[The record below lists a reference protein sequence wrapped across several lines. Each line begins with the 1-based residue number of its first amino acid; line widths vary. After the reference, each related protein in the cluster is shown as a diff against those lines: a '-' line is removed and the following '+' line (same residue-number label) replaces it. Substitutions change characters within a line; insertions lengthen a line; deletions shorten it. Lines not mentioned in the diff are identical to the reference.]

1 MSKESCY
8 DRLIRFDSIRL
19 FKLLEIVYYTIISF
33 IITALFANLLENKN
47 LFPYIFKHYDYE
59 KHGIG
64 YLLKDIIV
72 DLSILTIFIY
82 YLKKFLSCIPFIFSS
97 LNKKYKPSMK
107 DEVTVGIVLGT
118 GIILYKSLTSIT
130 HKLKPFNIKLKEYI
144 DNILNKLKEK

>member
-1 MSKESCY
+1 MSKESCF

-19 FKLLEIVYYTIISF
+19 FKLLEIIYYTIISF

-47 LFPYIFKHYDYE
+47 LFPFVFKHYDYE
-59 KHGIG
+59 KHEIG

-82 YLKKFLSCIPFIFSS
+82 YLTKFLSCIPFIFSS

-107 DEVTVGIVLGT
+107 GEVTVGIVLGS
-118 GIILYKSLTSIT
+118 GIILYKSLYTIND
-130 HKLKPFNIKLKEYI
+130 KLKSFNIKLKEYI
-144 DNILNKLKEK
+144 DNLLNKLKEK